1 MKTREELIQDYIDR
15 VLSAEDQDAFDNL
28 WETDSSFQEEV
39 GLQQEL
45 HAVLRK
51 RLLADDG
58 PLRQTLGD
66 AEKSFRTEKG
76 KIWVWRRWIIPIAAA
91 ACLLILGRLFL
102 FPGSY
107 YQLPEMLSEIVRGD
121 INSEKNQ
128 YEQAVR
134 AFNEK
139 DYVESTK
146 ILKQLLSEDSSV
158 LQYQYY
164 LGLSLIGE
172 KKFEE
177 ATQYLLPLAD
187 GESVF
192 QHEANY
198 YVAVA
203 YIEGGQEEKAKQ
215 RLEMIGTSSKIY
227 DKAQKLLKKLR

>member
-1 MKTREELIQDYIDR
+1 MKTREELIQDYIDG

-102 FPGSY
+102 FPVSY
-107 YQLPEMLSEIVRGD
+107 YQLPEMRSEIVRGD

-146 ILKQLLSEDSSV
+146 LLKQLLPEDSSV

-164 LGLSLIGE
+164 LG
-172 KKFEE
+172 
-177 ATQYLLPLAD
+177 
-187 GESVF
+187 
-192 QHEANY
+192 
-198 YVAVA
+198 
-203 YIEGGQEEKAKQ
+203 
-215 RLEMIGTSSKIY
+215 
-227 DKAQKLLKKLR
+227 